1 MHRDRMGLLKT
12 GTTFLIIL
20 IVGSTI
26 SIGCGYH
33 FSANGKPVGIEIN
46 SIAIPLV
53 TSSSSEKGFEADFTR
68 MIREEF
74 ISHSEVSIVETEQAD
89 MVLTGR
95 ISEIET
101 SPLSYDSRQ
110 YTVAGRVVTHETT
123 SSRRLKIRLDISLVE
138 RTTGKTIWHDS
149 DMEEDA
155 QFNVETDPL
164 ATQYNQQQALIK
176 ISRLLAKKVYL
187 KTMERF

>member
-1 MHRDRMGLLKT
+1 MDLFKT
-12 GTTFLIIL
+12 GTVFLVMLTVASFI
-20 IVGSTI
+20 GT
-26 SIGCGYH
+26 GCGYH

-68 MIREEF
+68 IIREEF

-95 ISEIET
+95 ISEIKT
-101 SPLSYDSRQ
+101 QPLSYDSRQ
-110 YTVAGRVVTHETT
+110 YDAGGRVVTHETT
-123 SSRRLKIRLDISLVE
+123 NSRRLKIRLDISLVE
-138 RTTGKTIWHDS
+138 RANGKIIWHDG
-149 DMEEDA
+149 DIEEGA

-176 ISRLLAKKVYL
+176 ISRLLAKRIYL

>member
-1 MHRDRMGLLKT
+1 MGLLKH
-12 GTTFLIIL
+12 GTLLLLISIAPMP
-20 IVGSTI
+20 VY
-26 SIGCGYH
+26 IGCGYH

-46 SIAIPLV
+46 SIAIPLM

-74 ISHSEVSIVETEQAD
+74 ISHSKVSIVETEQAD

-101 SPLSYDSRQ
+101 RPLTYDSRQ
-110 YTVAGRVVTHETT
+110 YEAGGRVVTHETT
-123 SSRRLKIRLDISLVE
+123 SSRRVKIRLDISLIE
-138 RTTGKTIWHDS
+138 RATGKTIWHDDS
-149 DMEEDA
+149 MEGDA
-155 QFNVETDPL
+155 RFNVETDPL

-176 ISRLLAKKVYL
+176 ISRLLAKRIYL

>member
-1 MHRDRMGLLKT
+1 MGFLKYRTLLL
-12 GTTFLIIL
+12 LISITI
-20 IVGSTI
+20 IVGFT
-26 SIGCGYH
+26 GCGYH
-33 FSANGKPVGIEIN
+33 FRADGKPVGIEIN

-74 ISHSEVSIVETEQAD
+74 ISHSKVSIVETEQAD

-101 SPLSYDSRQ
+101 RPLTYDSRS
-110 YTVAGRVVTHETT
+110 YEVGGRVVTHETT
-123 SSRRLKIRLDISLVE
+123 NSRRLKIRLDISLIE
-138 RTTGKTIWHDS
+138 RATGKTIWYDGN
-149 DMEEDA
+149 MEEEA
-155 QFNVETDPL
+155 LFNVETDPL
-164 ATQYNQQQALIK
+164 VTQYNQQQALIR
-176 ISRLLAKKVYL
+176 ISRLLAKRIYL

>member
-1 MHRDRMGLLKT
+1 MGFLRHGTLL
-12 GTTFLIIL
+12 LISIASML
-20 IVGSTI
+20 VC
-26 SIGCGYH
+26 IGCGYH

-68 MIREEF
+68 IIREEF
-74 ISHSEVSIVETEQAD
+74 ISHSEVSLVETEQAD

-95 ISEIET
+95 ISEIKT
-101 SPLSYDSRQ
+101 QPLSYDSRQ
-110 YTVAGRVVTHETT
+110 YEAGGRVVTHETT
-123 SSRRLKIRLDISLVE
+123 NSRRLKIRLDISLVE
-138 RTTGKTIWHDS
+138 RATGKTIWHDG

-155 QFNVETDPL
+155 QFNVETDPIT
-164 ATQYNQQQALIK
+164 TQYNQQQALIK
-176 ISRLLAKKVYL
+176 ISRLLAKRIYL